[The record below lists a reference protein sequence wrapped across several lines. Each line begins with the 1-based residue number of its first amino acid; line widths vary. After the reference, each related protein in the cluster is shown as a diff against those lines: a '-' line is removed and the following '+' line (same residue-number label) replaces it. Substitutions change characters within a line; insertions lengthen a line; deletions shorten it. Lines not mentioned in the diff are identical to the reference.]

1 LSPSV
6 SKEAEQCLKKKRQKR
21 VSLVSQVTLVHWLFL
36 KRNEVHLPEKDAF
49 EKIPKEET
57 FALRISW
64 KVEFSKKQEWGLAQK
79 TIIERNC

>member
-6 SKEAEQCLKKKRQKR
+6 FKEAEQCFKKKKAKG
-21 VSLVSQVTLVHWLFL
+21 VSLVSQVTLVQWLFL

-57 FALRISW
+57 FASRISL
-64 KVEFSKKQEWGLAQK
+64 KVEFKKKQEWVCGSK
-79 TIIERNC
+79 NNY